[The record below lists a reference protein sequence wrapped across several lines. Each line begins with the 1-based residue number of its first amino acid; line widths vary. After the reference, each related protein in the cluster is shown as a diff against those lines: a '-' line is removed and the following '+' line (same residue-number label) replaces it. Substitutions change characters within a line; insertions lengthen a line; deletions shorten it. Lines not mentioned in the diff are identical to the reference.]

1 MLDDIVGVLS
11 QPFAM
16 QIIAVIVGVI
26 VILIVRRFIEK
37 RLNHYIKDPDSSYRT
52 KKAVGIV
59 GYFLIVLLISV
70 VYRDRLGSLTVF
82 FGIAG
87 AGITFA
93 LQEVIVSFAGWLAI
107 LFSDIYKSGDRVLVG
122 GIKGDVIDVGILRTT
137 IMEIGGWVD
146 GDLYNGRIVRIA
158 NSFVFKEPVYNYSA
172 DFPFLW
178 DEIKIPVKFG
188 SDYKLARHIFSDVA
202 NDIVGEYTKEAEIEW
217 NKMVRKYLIEHAQTE
232 PLVLMVANDNWVEF
246 TVRYVVDYKKRLG
259 VKDALFS
266 QILDKVESS
275 DGKVALASATFELVG
290 APPLDIK
297 PETGIKDSDEKNKE

>member
-1 MLDDIVGVLS
+1 MNAIIRFFN
-11 QPFAM
+11 QPYAM
-16 QIIAVIVGVI
+16 QLLVAIIGII
-26 VILIVRRFIEK
+26 VILIIRSFIEK
-37 RLNHYIKDPDSSYRT
+37 RLNHYIKDPNSSYRT

-137 IMEIGGWVD
+137 IMEIGGWVE

-178 DEIKIPVKFG
+178 DEIKVPVRFG
-188 SDYKLARHIFSDVA
+188 SNYERARAIFYEAADEV
-202 NDIVGEYTKEAEIEW
+202 VGTYSKEAEKQW
-217 NKMVRKYLIEHAQTE
+217 DQMVKKYLIEHAQTE

-259 VKDALFS
+259 VKDELFS
-266 QILDKVESS
+266 HILKKVESS
-275 DGKVALASATFELVG
+275 GDVALASATFELVS
-290 APPLDIK
+290 APPLTV
-297 PETGIKDSDEKNKE
+297 ESESTTTSNK